1 MGAAE
6 LSGKRFR
13 QVVRRLCSVLE
24 FLRGKGIIYRD
35 IKPSNCLIQFL
46 KGLLFILILL
56 AGLKAAV
63 LLLYPSNEIVRTWQ
77 RFYALEKGRWSC
89 WWWAAAMPTLL
100 LTHLSFFRP
109 PGWRAISWPPI
120 PRMRCRPI
128 ST

>member
-46 KGLLFILILL
+46 GPAIYPDS
-56 AGLKAAV
+56 AGRFEGGSAAAV
-63 LLLYPSNEIVRTWQ
+63 PFQ
-77 RFYALEKGRWSC
+77 
-89 WWWAAAMPTLL
+89 
-100 LTHLSFFRP
+100 
-109 PGWRAISWPPI
+109 
-120 PRMRCRPI
+120 
-128 ST
+128 

>member
-1 MGAAE
+1 MQRAPCIWCGGQDICLPKLKEAHIYEDKTVVIEGCIEGRTLGAAE

-63 LLLYPSNEIVRTWQ
+63 LLLYPFQ
-77 RFYALEKGRWSC
+77 
-89 WWWAAAMPTLL
+89 
-100 LTHLSFFRP
+100 
-109 PGWRAISWPPI
+109 
-120 PRMRCRPI
+120 
-128 ST
+128 